1 VRDKFSNILT
11 LSSYNAGINRVFEDY
26 CNGIKANCDNYHYI
40 DYTKLYLEKGKQGFE
55 RYIENYVSEHKID
68 AIFFIWWSCDLTFD
82 IYFLERL
89 SKKTALVMNFFD
101 TEYYF
106 EAVDRYYAQFADLVI
121 LPDSLARYRYEH
133 LNINAHTSF
142 ALFDGDYYKSN
153 HVKNKDIDVS
163 FIGNLKNADR
173 AEYAAYLKENG
184 IKVQTY
190 GTGSD
195 NGFTSFEE
203 MVSIFNRSKINL
215 NFTTL
220 ATSQNYIVPLPTIN
234 QRIRQSKGRPLEIA
248 LCGGFILS
256 QYAAGIEEM
265 FEIGE
270 EFDVFHSKEEMLE
283 KIKFY
288 LANEEK
294 RITMAEKSYQ
304 RALKQYEVKAG
315 FNIIFDKLKSLPPK
329 QNFPLYVDDIF
340 LRSYVSSRFFYIARH
355 LIAGRFSLLFEEFG
369 VILKYRKISIS
380 MAYFFAIKGIVFA
393 LLEKPMLYEK
403 LKKIKNKLGMKVKY

>member
-1 VRDKFSNILT
+1 MRDKFSNILT